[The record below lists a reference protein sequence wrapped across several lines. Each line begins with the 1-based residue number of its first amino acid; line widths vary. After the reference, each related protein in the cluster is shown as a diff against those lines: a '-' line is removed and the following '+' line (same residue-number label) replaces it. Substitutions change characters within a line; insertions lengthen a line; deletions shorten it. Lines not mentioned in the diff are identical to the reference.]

1 MWKVKCSSCNLKD
14 GSNNNNKNGL
24 ITVSPPSASSPVKT
38 LQYKAWHVQYTAK
51 LKYEIYS
58 MKSNSIGYCKNVIEI
73 SNSKT
78 TLSAIYK
85 LFTNVT

>member
-1 MWKVKCSSCNLKD
+1 M
-14 GSNNNNKNGL
+14 
-24 ITVSPPSASSPVKT
+24 SPPSGSSPVKT

-73 SNSKT
+73 SNSNT

>member
-1 MWKVKCSSCNLKD
+1 
-14 GSNNNNKNGL
+14 
-24 ITVSPPSASSPVKT
+24 
-38 LQYKAWHVQYTAK
+38 
-51 LKYEIYS
+51 

-73 SNSKT
+73 SNGKT